1 LLHPPVARASSSP
14 ISRTAILIV
23 PMRLLVVALAIVSS
37 AACRL
42 SAQAPP
48 AGMPADLIVHHAAIH
63 TASAAAPRAEAL
75 ASRGDR
81 LIYVGSND
89 GALAL
94 RGPNTQVID
103 AGGRAVIPG
112 LHDAH
117 GHVLALGAQLQEL
130 DLRGTRSLAEVT
142 ARVAERARTL
152 APDAWLI
159 GRGWD
164 QNDWPDTR
172 WPTHADL
179 EAAAPGRRVWLSR
192 IDGHAGV
199 ASTRALR
206 EAGLTAA
213 STDPTGGR
221 IIRDAAG
228 APAGV
233 LVDRAMDAVT
243 RRMPAPTDA
252 DLDATL
258 LAADAEMQ
266 RLGLTTVHDAGID
279 ERVAAAY
286 RRLADAGTLRTRVY
300 AMLRLPLARL
310 RPFFTA
316 GPLVDHRERLTIRA
330 IKISADGALGSR
342 GAALLA
348 PYSDEPGTS
357 GFLTTSEADLDAMT
371 RAAAAAGF
379 QTCVHA
385 IGDRANRVV
394 MDTFARVD
402 REVPGAR
409 ALRNRN
415 EHAQILD
422 AAEIPRFAA
431 LGVIA
436 SMQPTHATSDMPWV
450 PARIGAARTAAGA
463 YRWQALK
470 RTGARLASGSDFP
483 VEEANPM
490 LGLYAA
496 ITRQAAPAPGATEG
510 VPPGGWMPDERLSRD
525 EALRSFT
532 IDAAYAAHQEARS
545 GSLEVGKLADLL
557 LLSRDVMQVPPRDI
571 PTTQVLLTVSGGRIT
586 HDARPGAPPPAR

>member
-1 LLHPPVARASSSP
+1 
-14 ISRTAILIV
+14 
-23 PMRLLVVALAIVSS
+23 MRLLLVAFAIASLG
-37 AACRL
+37 AGRL
-42 SAQAPP
+42 SAQGPVA
-48 AGMPADLIVHHAAIH
+48 AAPADLIVHNAVVH
-63 TASAAAPRAEAL
+63 TVADAAPRAEAL
-75 ASRGDR
+75 AVRGDR
-81 LIYVGSND
+81 LVFVGANA

-94 RGPNTQVID
+94 RGPATQVID
-103 AGGRAVIPG
+103 AGGGTIIPG

-117 GHVLALGAQLQEL
+117 GHVLGLGAQLQEL
-130 DLRGTRSLAEVT
+130 DLRGTRSLDEIT
-142 ARVAERARTL
+142 ARVAERAKTL
-152 APDAWLI
+152 PPEAWLI

-164 QNDWPDTR
+164 QNDWPVTR
-172 WPTHADL
+172 WPTRADL
-179 EAAAPGRRVWLSR
+179 DRAAPGRRVWLSR

-199 ASTRALR
+199 ASSRALQ
-206 EAGLTAA
+206 EAKLTTA
-213 STDPTGGR
+213 TVDPAGGR

-228 APAGV
+228 APEGV

-243 RRMPAPTDA
+243 RLIPAPTDA
-252 DLDATL
+252 DLEATL
-258 LAADAEMQ
+258 LRADAELQ

-286 RRLADAGTLRTRVY
+286 RRLADAGRLRTRIY

-310 RPFFTA
+310 RPYFSA
-316 GPLVDHRERLTIRA
+316 GPVIDHGGRLTMRA

-342 GAALLA
+342 GAALLE

-357 GFLTTSEADLDAMT
+357 GFLTTSEADLYAMT
-371 RAAAAAGF
+371 RAAAEAGF

-422 AAEIPRFAA
+422 AAELPRFAA

-450 PARIGAARTAAGA
+450 PARIGAARTAEGA
-463 YRWQALK
+463 YRWQAL
-470 RTGARLASGSDFP
+470 RRGGVRLASGSDFP
-483 VEEANPM
+483 VEEPNPM

-496 ITRQAAPAPGATEG
+496 ITRQAPPAPGAAEG
-510 VPPGGWMPDERLSRD
+510 EPAGGWMPGERLSRD

-532 IDAAYAAHQEARS
+532 LDAAYAAHQEARS
-545 GSLEVGKLADLL
+545 GSLEAGKLADFL
-557 LLSRDVMQVPPRDI
+557 LLSRDILQVPPRDI
-571 PTTQVLLTVSGGRIT
+571 LTTQVLVTVSGGRIT
-586 HDARPGAPPPAR
+586 HDARAGAAPGPP

>member
-1 LLHPPVARASSSP
+1 
-14 ISRTAILIV
+14 
-23 PMRLLVVALAIVSS
+23 MRLVVALALLACS
-37 AACRL
+37 ACGLA
-42 SAQAPP
+42 AQAPEVH
-48 AGMPADLIVHHAAIH
+48 ADLIVRHATIY
-63 TASAAAPRAEAL
+63 TVASASPRAEAL
-75 ASRGDR
+75 AVRGER
-81 LIYVGSND
+81 LVYVGSD
-89 GALAL
+89 AGALAL
-94 RGPNTQVID
+94 RGPATQVVD
-103 AGGRAVIPG
+103 AGGGAVIPG

-117 GHVLALGAQLQEL
+117 GHVLGLGAQLQEL
-130 DLRGTRSLAEVT
+130 ELRGTRSLDEVM

-172 WPTHADL
+172 WPTRGDL
-179 EAAAPGRRVWLSR
+179 DRAAPGRRVWLSR
-192 IDGHAGV
+192 VDGHAGV
-199 ASTRALR
+199 ASSRALT

-221 IIRDAAG
+221 ILRDAAG

-233 LVDRAMDAVT
+233 LVDRAMQAVT
-243 RRMPAPTDA
+243 RLIPAPTDA
-252 DLDATL
+252 ELDTTL
-258 LAADAEMQ
+258 LAADAELQ

-286 RRLADAGTLRTRVY
+286 RRLVDSDRLRTRIY
-300 AMLRLPLARL
+300 AMLGLPLARL
-310 RPFFTA
+310 RPFFAA
-316 GPLVDHRERLTIRA
+316 GPVIDHGGRLTIRA

-357 GFLTTSEADLDAMT
+357 GFLTTSEADLYART
-371 RAAAAAGF
+371 RAAAEAGF

-394 MDTFARVD
+394 MDTFARVGG
-402 REVPGAR
+402 EVAAAR

-470 RTGARLASGSDFP
+470 RSGARLASGSDFP
-483 VEEANPM
+483 VEDANPM
-490 LGLYAA
+490 LGFYAA
-496 ITRQAAPAPGATEG
+496 VTRQAPPVAGAAEG
-510 VPPGGWMPDERLSRD
+510 EPPGGWMPDERLTRD

-532 IDAAYAAHQEARS
+532 LDAAYAAHQEARS
-545 GSLEVGKLADLL
+545 GSLEAGKVADFL
-557 LLSRDVMQVPPRDI
+557 LLSRDIMQAPTRDI
-571 PTTQVLLTVSGGRIT
+571 PTTQVLVTVSGGRIT
-586 HDARPGAPPPAR
+586 HDARAAAAR